1 MPDAWSR
8 WFTPIVVTAI
18 GHLGSWSVVVFLFL
32 VGLELDTSI
41 LRRHAA
47 GVVRIA
53 SASLLVPFA
62 IGVGVAWFLFP
73 SWHGAVANAPAFL
86 LFCGTALAITA
97 MPVLTRIL
105 DDLQMR
111 TTTIGTV
118 AIGCAAIND
127 AAAWTLLGVVVSL
140 ANGRAS
146 PLSTVALA
154 AVYVGVML
162 LLVRPALD
170 RVASLRARR
179 TGRAGWMACVAVAA
193 AASVIVSE
201 GVGLHAVFGAL
212 LAGVCVPR
220 RPDVLPG
227 LDRPLRSL
235 IAPVLPAFFILIGM
249 RTPIGMVAGAS
260 GWAVLAGVTLSAAIG
275 KLGPSAVAARFA
287 GFSWRDAFVIGS
299 LLNTR
304 GLVELVALDVG
315 RDLGILS
322 PALFAIF
329 VVMTFVTTFMTTPLV
344 RVLRN

>member
-1 MPDAWSR
+1 MSSLVDWPIASLVAVVSAVALAWGAGRAARLIGQPPVIGELIAGVVLGPSVFGALMPDAWSR
-8 WFTPIVVTAI
+8 WFTPIVVT
-18 GHLGSWSVVVFLFL
+18 
-32 VGLELDTSI
+32 
-41 LRRHAA
+41 
-47 GVVRIA
+47 
-53 SASLLVPFA
+53 
-62 IGVGVAWFLFP
+62 
-73 SWHGAVANAPAFL
+73 
-86 LFCGTALAITA
+86 
-97 MPVLTRIL
+97 
-105 DDLQMR
+105 
-111 TTTIGTV
+111 

-162 LLVRPALD
+162 LVVRLALD
-170 RVASLRARR
+170 RVASLLARR
-179 TGRAGWMACVAVAA
+179 TSRAGWMACVGVAA

-201 GVGLHAVFGAL
+201 RAGLHAVFGAL

-220 RPDVLPG
+220 RPDVLLG

-235 IAPVLPAFFILIGM
+235 IAPVLPAYFILIGM
-249 RTPIGMVAGAS
+249 RAPIGMVAGAS
-260 GWAVLAGVTLSAAIG
+260 GWAVLAGVTFSAAIG

-287 GFSWRDAFVIGS
+287 GFSSRDAFVIGS

-304 GLVELVALDVG
+304 GLVELVELVALDVG

-329 VVMTFVTTFMTTPLV
+329 VVMTLVTTFMTMPFV